1 MNEYWTVIENKTG
14 KVICNCGDLND
25 AMMMVSFDSNNRSYK
40 RNRLLMDEVID
51 VSLITHKQLSGQL
64 GLPVG
69 KIKQLSPYRKKL
81 PEGQQEPVIL

>member
-40 RNRLLMDEVID
+40 RNCLLMDEVID
-51 VSLITHKQLSGQL
+51 VSLITYKQLSGQR
-64 GLPVG
+64 GLPAG
-69 KIKQLSPYRKKL
+69 KINQLSPYRKKL
-81 PEGQQEPVIL
+81 PEGQQKPVII